1 MTGIVRGSG
10 KDREHLESSM
20 PENVRQLLVL
30 YLAIR
35 NASEK
40 WTMPIRDWGQA
51 LNQFAIELGNERVP
65 FK

>member
-1 MTGIVRGSG
+1 LTFPTDDAIF
-10 KDREHLESSM
+10 KI
-20 PENVRQLLVL
+20 L

-51 LNQFAIELGNERVP
+51 LNQFAVEFGKERVP
-65 FK
+65 FR